1 MVLPWIFL
9 PFTLYL
15 GVTSA
20 YLLAVVLGAWLYRPR
35 RANGHGLARIAV
47 VVPAHDEGGRILT
60 TIRGL
65 FACRYERANMAVIVI
80 ADNCTDDTAVVARG
94 AGALVFER
102 ADQAARG
109 KGQALAWLLATQQEF
124 LRAFD
129 LVAFV
134 DADMFV
140 DAGFLEALDARF
152 ADPRVEV
159 VQGQYS
165 VANPEDSWLTAF
177 SFLGFAYV
185 NHVRAAGRCFL
196 GGSCGLKGSGMAFR
210 AGSILESGW
219 SAGSVAEDAEFSR
232 MLTLRGVRVWYEPRA
247 RVSSNIPE
255 GVSSARVQ
263 QERWEGGRHSVAT
276 RYLPEV
282 AMKLIRR
289 PSLMLLDEFLDLLLP
304 PFSVHVA
311 MFLGYSLLA
320 VVLGVSPMLAVAGAT
335 GAALLAV
342 LVTSLVQLP
351 MSGRGLRNLALAPVF
366 LLFKWTL
373 LLKLMLRSA
382 PSEWKRTPR
391 DGEGR

>member
-1 MVLPWIFL
+1 MLPWILL

-15 GVTSA
+15 GITSA
-20 YLLAVVLGAWLYRPR
+20 YLLAIVLGAWLYRPR
-35 RANGHGLARIAV
+35 GASGHGRARIAV
-47 VVPAHDEGGRILT
+47 VVPAHDEGERVLT

-65 FACRYERANMAVIVI
+65 FACRYERANLAVIVI
-80 ADNCTDDTAVVARG
+80 ADNCTDNTAAVARA

-102 ADQAARG
+102 VDQTARG
-109 KGQALAWLLATQQEF
+109 KGQALAWLLTTQVEY
-124 LRAFD
+124 LRTFD

-152 ADPRVEV
+152 ADPRVEA
-159 VQGQYS
+159 VQGQYI
-165 VANPEDSWLTAF
+165 VANPEHSWLTAF

-210 AGSILESGW
+210 AGLILKSGW

-232 MLTLRGVRVWYEPRA
+232 MLTLRGVRVWYEPLA

-255 GVSSARVQ
+255 AVSSARVQ
-263 QERWEGGRHSVAT
+263 QERWEGGRHSVAMN
-276 RYLPEV
+276 YLPQV
-282 AMKLIRR
+282 AMELFRR
-289 PSLMLLDEFLDLLLP
+289 PGAMLLDELLDLLMP
-304 PFSVHVA
+304 PFSIHVA
-311 MFLGYSLLA
+311 MFLGYVLLA
-320 VVLGVSPMLAVAGAT
+320 VALGAVSMLVVAGVT
-335 GAALLAV
+335 GVALLAAV
-342 LVTSLVQLP
+342 VTSLVQLP
-351 MSGRGLRNLALAPVF
+351 MSGKGLRNLALAPVF